1 MAWYLTYTIAYFV
14 VMFAI
19 GFYYF
24 LRVKT
29 SDEYL
34 IASWNM
40 GFWSIT
46 GTIISTC
53 AGAAVFIG
61 WVGMGY
67 TVGISGFFKFALPAS
82 IFSMILIYFFSA
94 PLRRQHLYTLADLF
108 AERFGA
114 RVGLIPSIFSAFV
127 YSVPTTALQMVG
139 MSTLFVM
146 VFGIPYNAA
155 ILLSFALILGFTI
168 LGGLV
173 ATIVTDA
180 LQSVIVILG
189 IFLLFF
195 AAVRFAGGP
204 DAIIA
209 NSDAAHLSPFGA
221 EGFGDVLTFALT
233 VGPFYLVWQ
242 SIWQRIF
249 ASRTEAIAI
258 RAGLTGFA
266 IFTVIALL
274 PYLIG
279 LSAVQFVPEGMRPDL
294 IFSYLTVELLPPA
307 LGGIVIIGL
316 LSALMTGADSFI
328 LQGSSNLAEDFYR
341 RLINPEATEAQK
353 MRVARLSVVI
363 ISVLSLIVAFLMTDI
378 ISAYQW
384 ALRISTTT
392 LVIPFLAVMFWRRA
406 TAAGCSV
413 AMLSAI
419 AVTVIWPLL
428 GTGIDPVFPGMA
440 VCLIA
445 MVSVSL
451 MTAHSAKECPRA
463 VYWED
468 LPTAELRGG
477 AEEAAITPQ
486 EAPAR

>member
-1 MAWYLTYTIAYFV
+1 MAWYLSYTIAYFA

-24 LRVKT
+24 FKVKT
-29 SDEYL
+29 SDDYL

-67 TVGISGFFKFALPAS
+67 SVGISGFLKFALPSAV
-82 IFSMILIYFFSA
+82 FSMILIWFFSG
-94 PLRRQHLYTLADLF
+94 PLRRQRLYTLADLF
-108 AERFGA
+108 SERFGA
-114 RVGLIPSIFSAFV
+114 RVGLIPSVFSAFV

-139 MSTLFVM
+139 MSTLFVT
-146 VFGIPYNAA
+146 VFGVPYNWA

-168 LGGLV
+168 LGGLI

-180 LQSVIVILG
+180 LQSVIVIAG
-189 IFLLFF
+189 IIILFV
-195 AAVRFAGGP
+195 AAIRYAGGP
-204 DAIIA
+204 GAVIA
-209 NSDAAHLSPFGA
+209 NSDPGHLSLFGA
-221 EGFGDVLTFALT
+221 DGPSNVLIFAMT

-242 SIWQRIF
+242 STWQRIF
-249 ASRTEAIAI
+249 ASRTERIAIA
-258 RAGLTGFA
+258 AGMTGFG

-307 LGGIVIIGL
+307 VGGIVIVGL

-341 RLINPEATEAQK
+341 RLINPDATEAQK
-353 MRVARLSVVI
+353 MAAARISVVI
-363 ISVLSLIVAFLMTDI
+363 ISVLSLIVAYMMTDI

-406 TAAGCSV
+406 TAAGCSA

-419 AVTVIWPLL
+419 VVTVGWPWL
-428 GTGIDPVFPGMA
+428 GTGIDPVIPGTL
-440 VCLIA
+440 VCLLALIG
-445 MVSVSL
+445 VSL
-451 MTAHSAKECPRA
+451 ATRHSPDECPRA
-463 VYWED
+463 VYWQD
-468 LPTAELRGG
+468 LPTASERGAASAEPAG
-477 AEEAAITPQ
+477 AVAAA
-486 EAPAR
+486 E

>member
-1 MAWYLTYTIAYFV
+1 MAWYLSYTIAYFII
-14 VMFAI
+14 MFAI

-29 SDEYL
+29 SDDYL

-40 GFWSIT
+40 GFWSIA

-67 TVGISGFFKFALPAS
+67 SIGISGFFKFALPS
-82 IFSMILIYFFSA
+82 VFFSMILIYFFSG
-94 PLRRQHLYTLADLF
+94 PLRRQRLYTLADLF
-108 AERFGA
+108 SERFGS
-114 RVGLIPSIFSAFV
+114 RVGLIPSIFSAFI
-127 YSVPTTALQMVG
+127 YSVPTSALQMVG
-139 MSTLFVM
+139 MSTLFVT
-146 VFGIPYNAA
+146 VFGVPYNWA

-180 LQSVIVILG
+180 LQSVIVIVG
-189 IFLLFF
+189 IVLLFF
-195 AAVRFAGGP
+195 AAVRYAGGP
-204 DAIIA
+204 EAIIA
-209 NSDAAHLSPFGA
+209 NSSPGSLSIFGA
-221 EGFGDVLTFALT
+221 DGFGDVLTFALT

-249 ASRTEAIAI
+249 ASRTEEIAV

-266 IFTVIALL
+266 IFTVIAML

-279 LSAVQFVPEGMRPDL
+279 LSAVQFVPEGMAPDM

-341 RLINPEATEAQK
+341 RLINPAATEDQ
-353 MRVARLSVVI
+353 MMMIARLSVVI
-363 ISVLSLIVAFLMTDI
+363 ISVLALIVAYLMTDI

-384 ALRISTTT
+384 ALRLSTTT

-406 TAAGCSV
+406 TATGCAVSMI
-413 AMLSAI
+413 AAI
-419 AVTVIWPLL
+419 VVTLLWPLL
-428 GTGIDPVFPGMA
+428 GTSIDPVFPGTL
-440 VCLIA
+440 VSLVA
-445 MVSVSL
+445 MVAVSL
-451 MTAHSAKECPRA
+451 LTEHSDRECPRA

-468 LPTAELRGG
+468 LPTAEHRG
-477 AEEAAITPQ
+477 AAGVAAT
-486 EAPAR
+486 A

>member
-1 MAWYLTYTIAYFV
+1 MAWYLTYTIAYFA

-24 LRVKT
+24 FKVKS

-34 IASWNM
+34 IANWNM

-67 TVGISGFFKFALPAS
+67 SVGISGFVKFALPAT
-82 IFSMILIYFFSA
+82 IFSMILIYFFSK
-94 PLRRQHLYTLADLF
+94 PLRRQRLYTLADLF

-127 YSVPTTALQMVG
+127 YSVPTAALQIVG
-139 MSTLFVM
+139 MGTLFTM
-146 VFGIPYNAA
+146 VFGIPHEGA

-180 LQSVIVILG
+180 LQSVIVIVG
-189 IFLLFF
+189 IVLLFL
-195 AAVRFAGGP
+195 AAIRFAGGP
-204 DAIIA
+204 SAIIA
-209 NSDAAHLSPFGA
+209 NSDAGHLSPFGPDGVT
-221 EGFGDVLTFALT
+221 EVLVFALT

-249 ASRTEAIAI
+249 ASRTEGIAI

-279 LSAVQFVPEGMRPDL
+279 LSAVQFVPQGMRPDL

-307 LGGIVIIGL
+307 LGGIVVVGL

-328 LQGSSNLAEDFYR
+328 LQGSSNLAEDLYR
-341 RLINPEATEAQK
+341 RLFKPQATEAEK
-353 MRVARLSVVI
+353 MRAARLSVVI
-363 ISVLSLIVAFLMTDI
+363 ISVLSLLVAFLMTDI

-384 ALRISTTT
+384 ALRISATT

-406 TAAGCSV
+406 TSKGCASS
-413 AMLSAI
+413 MLSAI
-419 AVTVIWPLL
+419 VVTVIWPLV
-428 GTGIDPVFPGMA
+428 GTGIDPVIPGMLT
-440 VCLIA
+440 CLIVLVV
-445 MVSVSL
+445 VST
-451 MTAHSAKECPRA
+451 MTRHSPQECPRA

-468 LPTAELRGG
+468 LPTAEKRAKTVPP
-477 AEEAAITPQ
+477 AEEAA
-486 EAPAR
+486 AVV